1 MDIVLHVAYKVFMNV
16 ILQQGQEIVMADKD
30 LKGKVVLVTGAARRI
45 GAAIVTRL
53 HDNGATVAIHY
64 RSSAQDADSLA
75 ARLNK
80 MRSDSAATFKADLLD
95 TAQID
100 QLISSVCAW
109 HGRLDGLVNNAS
121 TFYPTP
127 VGSITEAH
135 WEDLMG
141 SNLKAPLFLS
151 QAAAPELAKRNGCIV
166 NIVDIHSQRP
176 LRNHAVYGPAKAG
189 LAMLTRSLA
198 KDLAPKIRVNGVS
211 PGAILWPEDGMSD
224 AAQQSILRQVPL
236 QRPGEPDDIAA
247 CVLYLF
253 RDAGY
258 VTGQII
264 AVDGGRS
271 VS

>member
-1 MDIVLHVAYKVFMNV
+1 
-16 ILQQGQEIVMADKD
+16 MADKD
-30 LKGKVVLVTGAARRI
+30 LNGKVVLVTGAARRI

-53 HDNGATVAIHY
+53 HEHGAVVAIHY
-64 RSSAQDADSLA
+64 RSSAKDADALA
-75 ARLNK
+75 GRLNK
-80 MRSDSAATFKADLLD
+80 KRSDSAATFQADLLD
-95 TAQID
+95 MRQIP
-100 QLISSVCAW
+100 QLIAAVCEW
-109 HGRLDGLVNNAS
+109 RGRLDGLVNNAS

-141 SNLKAPLFLS
+141 SNLKVPLFLS
-151 QAAAPELAKRNGCIV
+151 QAAAPELEKRNGAIV

-198 KDLAPKIRVNGVS
+198 KDLAPQIRVNGVS

-236 QRPGEPDDIAA
+236 QRPGDPDDIAG
-247 CVLYLF
+247 CVLYLL

-264 AVDGGRS
+264 AIDGGRS
-271 VS
+271 LG